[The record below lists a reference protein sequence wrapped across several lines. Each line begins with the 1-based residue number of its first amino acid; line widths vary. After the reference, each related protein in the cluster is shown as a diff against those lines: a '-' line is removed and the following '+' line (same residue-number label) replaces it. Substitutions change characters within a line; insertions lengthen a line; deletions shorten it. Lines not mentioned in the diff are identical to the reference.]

1 MNRSTDPAP
10 PMQSASPRSPVM
22 NWLPIAGDFREDLRA
37 ALARGKPTDGLE
49 GLASLAAHRLSFL
62 ETIQLDRALARLG
75 VKDAPG
81 FQPVRLAVLASS
93 TVDHLSP
100 AIRVAGLRR
109 KLLIDVHSGSYGQY
123 RQDLLDPASALRRF
137 QPQTVLFSLSAR
149 EAIAGVALT
158 ASAAEVDGAIGRFV
172 SELRSLWRKAREIG
186 GPAVIQQTFL
196 DVGEPLFGGYDRM
209 VPGAPATVVTR
220 LNNQVCEAA
229 GRDGVLVLDIAR
241 ASQRDGIDAWF
252 DVGRWLQGKL
262 EIAPQAAPLYGD
274 LAARILGAQRG
285 LSKKC
290 LVLDLDNTLWGGVIG
305 DDGLDGIVLGEGSA
319 AGEAHLAL
327 QHYAKQ
333 LKERGVVL
341 AVCSKNDAK
350 IAEAAF
356 RDHPE
361 MVLRRSDFAAFQ
373 ANWDDKAQNLKAI
386 AARLNIGIDSLVF
399 VDDNPIERARVRQS
413 LPMVAVPELPEDPA
427 HYVRCLAEAG
437 YFEAIAFTAED
448 RDRAQSYAANAERE
462 ALLGSAESMEDFL
475 RGLAMT
481 AVYGPFTAVDHARV
495 VQLINKTN
503 QFNTTTRRYAADE
516 ITRIMDEPDG
526 VTLQFR
532 LLDRVGDNGLV
543 STMILRPTPDDD
555 EALEIEN
562 WVMSCRVFGREL
574 EYEAMNI
581 AVEAAKERGART
593 LVANYIPTPKNDV
606 ISRLY
611 PSLGFTKVDSPTPA
625 NGATRWALDLA
636 DYVTRKTHIVV
647 QEQPDDRSRDLDQ
660 IHPHSSRPV
669 ARRLDRVDDGNPA

>member
-1 MNRSTDPAP
+1 
-10 PMQSASPRSPVM
+10 
-22 NWLPIAGDFREDLRA
+22 
-37 ALARGKPTDGLE
+37 
-49 GLASLAAHRLSFL
+49 
-62 ETIQLDRALARLG
+62 
-75 VKDAPG
+75 
-81 FQPVRLAVLASS
+81 
-93 TVDHLSP
+93 
-100 AIRVAGLRR
+100 
-109 KLLIDVHSGSYGQY
+109 
-123 RQDLLDPASALRRF
+123 
-137 QPQTVLFSLSAR
+137 
-149 EAIAGVALT
+149 
-158 ASAAEVDGAIGRFV
+158 
-172 SELRSLWRKAREIG
+172 
-186 GPAVIQQTFL
+186 
-196 DVGEPLFGGYDRM
+196 
-209 VPGAPATVVTR
+209 
-220 LNNQVCEAA
+220 
-229 GRDGVLVLDIAR
+229 
-241 ASQRDGIDAWF
+241 
-252 DVGRWLQGKL
+252 
-262 EIAPQAAPLYGD
+262 
-274 LAARILGAQRG
+274 
-285 LSKKC
+285 
-290 LVLDLDNTLWGGVIG
+290 
-305 DDGLDGIVLGEGSA
+305 
-319 AGEAHLAL
+319 
-327 QHYAKQ
+327 
-333 LKERGVVL
+333 
-341 AVCSKNDAK
+341 
-350 IAEAAF
+350 
-356 RDHPE
+356 
-361 MVLRRSDFAAFQ
+361 
-373 ANWDDKAQNLKAI
+373 
-386 AARLNIGIDSLVF
+386 
-399 VDDNPIERARVRQS
+399 
-413 LPMVAVPELPEDPA
+413 VPELPEDPA

-503 QFNTTTRRYAADE
+503 QFNTTTRRYAGDE
-516 ITRIMDEPDG
+516 IARIMEEPDA

-593 LVANYIPTPKNDV
+593 LVADYIPTPKNDV

-611 PSLGFTKVDSPTPA
+611 PSLGFTEVDSPTPA

>member
-1 MNRSTDPAP
+1 M
-10 PMQSASPRSPVM
+10 
-22 NWLPIAGDFREDLRA
+22 
-37 ALARGKPTDGLE
+37 
-49 GLASLAAHRLSFL
+49 
-62 ETIQLDRALARLG
+62 
-75 VKDAPG
+75 
-81 FQPVRLAVLASS
+81 
-93 TVDHLSP
+93 
-100 AIRVAGLRR
+100 
-109 KLLIDVHSGSYGQY
+109 
-123 RQDLLDPASALRRF
+123 
-137 QPQTVLFSLSAR
+137 
-149 EAIAGVALT
+149 
-158 ASAAEVDGAIGRFV
+158 
-172 SELRSLWRKAREIG
+172 
-186 GPAVIQQTFL
+186 
-196 DVGEPLFGGYDRM
+196 
-209 VPGAPATVVTR
+209 
-220 LNNQVCEAA
+220 
-229 GRDGVLVLDIAR
+229 LVLDIAR
-241 ASQRDGIDAWF
+241 ASQRDGIDVWF

-503 QFNTTTRRYAADE
+503 QFNTTTRRYAGDE
-516 ITRIMDEPDG
+516 IARIMEEPDA

-593 LVANYIPTPKNDV
+593 LVADYIPTPKNDV